1 MGSGNYQR
9 HPRVHGILPTR
20 NTALWLILVFFA
32 GLAPTLFGQDVS
44 VKGRVLDA
52 ETGQGLPFANVF
64 IDRTTI
70 GTATDVDGNFLLRN
84 VPIESE
90 ELLFSFVGYQLGKIN
105 LRLKEGDNDI
115 GVVRLAPGEQQLSE
129 VEVKVSRDKTWEK
142 QLKKFEK
149 VFLGDDE
156 IASNCKIVN
165 PWVIDFSDKVKGK
178 QLTAHAS
185 APLEIENNALG
196 YKLYFYLTDFWKS
209 AQGYLIDGKV
219 RFEQMPIIDDV
230 RIKNWMQNREKAY
243 VGSVQHLMKA
253 IISRRIKGEKFYLY
267 TERPG
272 LENATARSQIFS
284 EAMADALMFYD
295 TSKMVTPVL
304 NQDIFKVRMPGRI
317 EVHNHNERS
326 TPRVYRDMGYEVS
339 WITLAVDEILVNA
352 EGFPLHPTDVV
363 TAGAMSDQRVSYL
376 LPQDYE
382 RGKIKLPEPEP
393 VSMERFAEKVYVQTD
408 KPYYYQGEPLWFKAY
423 LNHAD
428 PILRD
433 SMSKVLYVD
442 LIGPDKKIIQS
453 KTLMID
459 DGMTNGDFILDDK
472 LRAGTYYLRAYTNW
486 SRNFADGMFV
496 KGFALLNLMDKVDP
510 TSGSDKK
517 MESEQLTVVTEKDVY
532 RTRDE
537 ITLNLIV
544 TTREGDPIGSRLS
557 ISVTDLSQVVTIE
570 ETQNITAD
578 FNVRDQSV
586 VANDDLLPLEFG
598 VTVKGRF
605 YNDKGKPEQTL
616 LNVMQF
622 DPYALYF
629 TQSDSL
635 GYFSMSG
642 LQAYDS
648 INLFFKSEKAKK
660 AKYGKVELINSSVPI
675 GSEVD
680 FTISLKTEDVKSPQ
694 RIISDYEVPKD
705 ARILET
711 VEIRDTRIDEQA
723 IQRYVE
729 SYGRPDYVL
738 EADKLNTTY
747 GNLLMTLNGQL
758 PGLVVRE
765 TNDPIEGPK
774 WVIYTERARSSS
786 MTNPPPPLIT
796 INNVA
801 MGGDA
806 AVTLGAIDPN
816 TISRIE
822 LTTRLNSNQG
832 SLGAGG
838 VLAIYTKTG
847 AEVEGKPVDPNFQSL
862 TIPGFYKPRSFRMPY
877 HNDPKTDK
885 SIGDYRSTLY
895 WNPNVVTDHE
905 TGKASVSFYAAD
917 LETTYRVVVEG
928 VTDKNEPVRAEYFI
942 RVQN

>member
-1 MGSGNYQR
+1 MLTIQAQNVQ
-9 HPRVHGILPTR
+9 
-20 NTALWLILVFFA
+20 
-32 GLAPTLFGQDVS
+32 
-44 VKGRVLDA
+44 VKGQVIDA

-64 IDRTTI
+64 LDRTTI
-70 GTATDVDGNFLLRN
+70 GTATDVDGNFVLRN
-84 VPIESE
+84 VPIESG

-105 LRLKEGDNDI
+105 LRLKEGDNNV
-115 GVVRLAPGEQQLSE
+115 GVVRLAPSEQQLSE

-196 YKLYFYLTDFWKS
+196 YKLYFFLTDFWKS

-219 RFEQMPIIDDV
+219 RFEQMPIMDDV
-230 RIKNWMQNREKAY
+230 AIKNWMQNREKAY

-253 IISRRIKGEKFYLY
+253 IISRRINGEKFYLY

-295 TSKMVTPVL
+295 TSKMVTPVF
-304 NQDIFKVRMPGRI
+304 NQDIFKIRMPGRI

-382 RGKIKLPEPEP
+382 RGKIKIPEPDP
-393 VSMERFAEKVYVQTD
+393 VSIERFAEKVYVQTD

-442 LIGPDKKIIQS
+442 LIGPDKNLIQT

-459 DGMTNGDFILDDK
+459 DGMANGDFILDDK

-486 SRNFADGMFV
+486 SRNFDEGMFV

-510 TSGSDKK
+510 SLGSDKK
-517 MESEQLTVVTEKDVY
+517 MESEQLTMVTDKDVY

-537 ITLNLIV
+537 ITLNLMV
-544 TTREGDPIGSRLS
+544 TTLEGDPIGSRLS
-557 ISVTDLSQVVTIE
+557 ISVTDMSQVVPIE
-570 ETQNITAD
+570 EKQNIAVD
-578 FNVRDQSV
+578 YKFPNQSV
-586 VANDDLLPLEFG
+586 PTKEDLLPLEYG
-598 VTVKGRF
+598 ISVKGRF
-605 YNDKGKPEQTL
+605 YNDRGKPEQTL

-622 DPYALYF
+622 NPYALYF

-648 INLFFKSEKAKK
+648 INLFFKSEKANK
-660 AKYGKVELINSSVPI
+660 AKYGRVELVKRSIAI
-675 GSEVD
+675 GNEVD
-680 FTISLKTEDVKSPQ
+680 FTINLKSEEVKSPQ

-711 VEIRDTRIDEQA
+711 VEIKDTRIDEQA
-723 IQRYVE
+723 IQRYAE
-729 SYGRPDYVL
+729 SYGRADYVL
-738 EADKLNTTY
+738 DASRLNTSY
-747 GNLLMTLNGQL
+747 GNLLYTLNGQF

-765 TNDPIEGPK
+765 VKSQDARGTTWE
-774 WVIYTERARSSS
+774 IYTERARSTSLFGGI
-786 MTNPPPPLIT
+786 PPPLIM

-801 MGGDA
+801 SVGDP
-806 AVTLGAIDPN
+806 VTILGSIDPS
-816 TISRIE
+816 TVTRIE
-822 LTTRLNSNQG
+822 LTTRINSMHG
-832 SLGAGG
+832 SSGVGG

-847 AEVEGKPVDPNFQSL
+847 AEIEDKPIDPNFQSVKA
-862 TIPGFYKPRSFRMPY
+862 PGFNKPRSFRMPY
-877 HNDPKTDK
+877 YNDPKTDK

-895 WNPNVVTDHE
+895 WNPIVTTDHE

-928 VTDKNEPVRAEYFI
+928 VTDKNEPIRTEHFI
-942 RVQN
+942 KVAN